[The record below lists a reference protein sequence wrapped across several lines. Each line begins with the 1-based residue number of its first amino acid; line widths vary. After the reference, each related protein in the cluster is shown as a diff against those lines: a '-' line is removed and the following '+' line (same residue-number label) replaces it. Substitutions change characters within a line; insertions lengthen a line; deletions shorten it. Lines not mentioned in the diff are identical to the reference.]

1 MNGPWGWR
9 QREGTRLARRIT
21 LNVNGKKSIITVR
34 EQDSLLGVIRDALG
48 LKGAK
53 EVCGI
58 GECGACTVIKD
69 GVPVSSC
76 IELAVRADGSK
87 IDTIEGLAV
96 NGALHPLQAAFIRN
110 SAFQCGYCTSG
121 MVMMAKSLLDACRGK
136 APPTEDE
143 VRDYMS
149 GNLCRCTGYRQIID
163 SILQVSEE
171 YREEG

>member
-1 MNGPWGWR
+1 MT
-9 QREGTRLARRIT
+9 REIEVI
-21 LNVNGKKSIITVR
+21 VNGRKTRVKVR
-34 EQDSLLGVIRDALG
+34 EQDTLLAVIRERLG

-58 GECGACTVIKD
+58 GECGACTVLKD

-76 IELAVRADGSK
+76 IELAVRADGSR
-87 IDTIEGLAV
+87 IETIEGV
-96 NGALHPLQAAFIRN
+96 MKDGKLHPLQAAFVEN

-121 MVMMAKSLLDACRGK
+121 MVMMAKSLIESRKGK
-136 APPTEDE
+136 GPVDQAE

-163 SILQVSEE
+163 AITQAS
-171 YREEG
+171 REIGKGSSG